1 MFPLDHV
8 LAVAVL
14 AAPGPVGPAP
24 ELASLSIAIRQ
35 VALGAE
41 VLDPREVQYVLAGA
55 VEFECDLQ
63 LLRRRWRD
71 LADAPPVIDALRF
84 PPRQVAAE
92 LLSFNRAY
100 RAHLAAREM
109 VEGSARD
116 ELGKALE
123 EADQLYRVWD
133 AVRDARSECYY
144 VSVRRQALLTLQSA
158 LGPAAYFQGALPP
171 HVPVWRFARRD

>member
-1 MFPLDHV
+1 MVWKTAKHRSRLCAANR
-8 LAVAVL
+8 LRNS
-14 AAPGPVGPAP
+14 AAPG
-24 ELASLSIAIRQ
+24 IT
-35 VALGAE
+35 
-41 VLDPREVQYVLAGA
+41 
-55 VEFECDLQ
+55 
-63 LLRRRWRD
+63 
-71 LADAPPVIDALRF
+71 
-84 PPRQVAAE
+84 